1 MTDSAIPADI
11 AKLGFEEALQ
21 QLEEI
26 VRSLEGGKGKL
37 DEAIK
42 SYERGVFLKRHCEAK
57 LREAQMR
64 IDRIVVGADG
74 AVKAQAASL

>member
-1 MTDSAIPADI
+1 MPEPAVPADI

-26 VRSLEGGKGKL
+26 VRGLESGKGKL

-42 SYERGVFLKRHCEAK
+42 SYERGAFLKRHCEAK

-64 IDRIVVGADG
+64 IDKIVVGADG
-74 AVKAQAASL
+74 SVKAQAAEL